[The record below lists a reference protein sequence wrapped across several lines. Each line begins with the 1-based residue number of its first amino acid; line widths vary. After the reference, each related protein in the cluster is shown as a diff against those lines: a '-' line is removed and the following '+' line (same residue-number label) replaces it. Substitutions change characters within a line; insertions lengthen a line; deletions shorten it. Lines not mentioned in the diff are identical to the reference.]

1 MKNYKNAEK
10 YYLEAL
16 EGAKKIGNKGIEG
29 GSYIG
34 LGDLYEKKG
43 DKKKAREYYINAYN
57 AYKAAGGKFGEEVVL
72 RAMKRLDKSK

>member
-1 MKNYKNAEK
+1 LKNYKNAEK

-57 AYKAAGGKFGEEVVL
+57 AYKASGDKFGEEVVL
-72 RAMKRLDKSK
+72 RGIKRLDKSK